1 MSEYIQKGI
10 IQNSLGEVLH
20 NSMIP
25 YAESVIMDRALPR
38 VEDGLK
44 PVQRRILYSMYDLG
58 LTPDKPHKKCAR
70 IVGECL
76 GKYHPHGDSSVYEAL
91 VRLAQDFNMRMTLV
105 DGHGNFGS
113 IDGDGAAAMRYTEAR
128 LQPLAMEM
136 LKDINKN
143 TVDFTLN
150 FDDSLEEPV
159 TLPSRFPNLLV
170 NGTTGIAVGIATNIP
185 THNLGEVV
193 SGVCEYIDNPKIK
206 LAELMKTIKG
216 PDFPTGGFI
225 LLDDELEKAYAT
237 GKGKITVRAKILL
250 EKEGEKSL
258 IVIKELPYQVNKQ
271 NLLRKIADMREDKKD
286 DILSAIS
293 DIADE
298 SDRNGMR
305 AVIKLK
311 KDANVEKVLAY
322 LYKNTELQ
330 TTFGINMYVIAEGKP
345 QLLGLIDI
353 IKYYVEYQRT
363 VVLRRSKFD
372 LASAEAR
379 AHILEGLIIAVKNI
393 DEVIRIIKTADNTT
407 DAKAKLRARFSLSNE
422 QAQAI
427 LDLRLARL
435 TKLEVNN
442 LKQELADLKVKIK
455 ELKAIIGSKA
465 LQMEV
470 VKNEMSDVKRRYKSE
485 RRTAIIKDGK
495 EIKIEKMV
503 ETEETQNYVLGV
515 SLSKNFKKIPEK
527 NYNMSDKTISEKT
540 TDNDVLVIRKK
551 VSSADTVLAF
561 TNFGNCYKLNLKK
574 LDDTRYKE
582 KGTNFAIAVGCA
594 MGEEVVDFIALNNKT
609 EKQDLL
615 FYTKEGLV
623 KRTNASEYLV
633 NKDCFTAIKLK
644 DGDELFGVEFMRND
658 TTLCFVTEQGMC
670 LNAGLDD
677 VPVQGRVSG
686 GVKGVKLNDGD
697 RLVYV
702 KQIESAGEVIIATS
716 NNTFKRV
723 ISALLEPSVRYR
735 KGVKI
740 CDLSGGGKVI
750 FADFVQEPYELIMR
764 EQSGVYFSVDTE
776 DVVIEPRT
784 SKGKSLKLHKKAN
797 VTDVISAKEL

>member
-1 MSEYIQKGI
+1 MSEYTEKGI
-10 IQNSLGEVLH
+10 IQNSLSEVLH

-113 IDGDGAAAMRYTEAR
+113 VDGDGAAAMRYTEAR

-136 LKDINKN
+136 LRDINKN
-143 TVDFTLN
+143 TVDFALN

-159 TLPSRFPNLLV
+159 TLPSGFPNLLV

-185 THNLGEVV
+185 THNLGEVI

-225 LLDDELEKAYAT
+225 LLDEELEKAYST
-237 GKGKITVRAKILL
+237 GKGKITVRAKVVL
-250 EKEGEKSL
+250 EREGEKTL

-271 NLLRKIADMREDKKD
+271 SLLRKIADMREDKKD
-286 DILSAIS
+286 DTLSAIS

-353 IKYYVEYQRT
+353 IKYYVEYRRT
-363 VVLRRSKFD
+363 VILRRSKFD
-372 LASAEAR
+372 LSTAEAR

-393 DEVIRIIKTADNTT
+393 DEVIKIIKTADNTT
-407 DAKAKLRARFSLSNE
+407 DAKTKLRARFSLSNE

-442 LKQELADLKVKIK
+442 LKQELAELKEKIK

-470 VKNEMSDVKRRYKSE
+470 VKNEMNDVKRRFKSE
-485 RRTAIIKDGK
+485 RRTAIVKDGK
-495 EIKIEKMV
+495 EIKVEK
-503 ETEETQNYVLGV
+503 TQNYVLGV
-515 SLSKNFKKIPEK
+515 SLAKNFKKISEK
-527 NYNMSDKTISEKT
+527 NYNMSDRSVTEKT
-540 TDNDVLVIRKK
+540 SDNDVLVIRRK
-551 VSSADTVLAF
+551 VSTADTVLAF

-582 KGTNFAIAVGCA
+582 KGVNFAIAVGCA
-594 MGEEVVDFIALNNKT
+594 MGEEAVDFIALNKQT
-609 EKQDLL
+609 EKLDLL
-615 FYTKEGLV
+615 FYTKDGLV
-623 KRTNASEYLV
+623 KRTSASEYLV
-633 NKDCFTAIKLK
+633 GKESFQAIKLK
-644 DGDELFGVEFMRND
+644 EGDQLIGVEFMKKD
-658 TTLCFVTEQGMC
+658 ATLCFVTEQGMC
-670 LNAGLDD
+670 LNAGMDD
-677 VPVQGRVSG
+677 IPVQGRISG
-686 GVKGVKLNDGD
+686 GVKGVKLGDDD
-697 RLVYV
+697 RLVCV
-702 KQIESAGEVIIATS
+702 KQIESAGEVIVATS
-716 NNTFKRV
+716 TGAFKRV

-740 CDLSGGGKVI
+740 CDLPVGGKII
-750 FADFVQEPYELIMR
+750 FADFVQEPYKLIMR

-776 DVVIEPRT
+776 DIVIEPRT
-784 SKGKSLKLHKKAN
+784 SKGKPLKEHKKA
-797 VTDVISAKEL
+797 VITDVISEKEL